1 MSRPTP
7 RHASED
13 MDRPLD
19 HARDHSMDHP
29 GPTTGSDLPTRVR
42 RWFDAAVDSG
52 DAHAFLREHQRDD
65 PPAIARARELID
77 VGEAHPL
84 DPLLDALALV
94 DQRESEAGPPRLL
107 EDGQA
112 IGTPAGP
119 GVVEAL
125 LSADDQRRF
134 AEVYRLRLDAG
145 GRCAIK
151 VLRESVASAEARR
164 RFRAE
169 ASALARL
176 EHPGIARLLAAGH
189 VHTEAGERLA
199 AIAMELVDGRPLDDW
214 ARGRPAA
221 EIARAIAFIA
231 RAAHYAHLRGVLHRD
246 IKPANIL
253 VDHADRPILL
263 DLGVARLLNLDDPDN
278 PQATMTTAG
287 GIVGTPH
294 FMAPEQLTPATR
306 PVDLRC
312 DVYALGLVLYEL
324 LTGEP
329 MVAIAGLSQ
338 AEALERKL
346 NARPAIPRGL
356 SVRDQLVTAA
366 ICAAS
371 PEPDHRHASAESLA
385 EDIDRALEGRPLLVR
400 PPGRARRALLFA
412 RRNWVPMS
420 ASTMV
425 AAALLVAGVVYVMS
439 QREVALAR
447 DRAEARFDET
457 REFARWVIFDLAD
470 DLTLL
475 PGTTA
480 LRSELVG
487 HASDTLDRL
496 SADPIADDGLL
507 LELAE
512 AYTRLSEIQNFEVG
526 DASGSFDPLAR
537 TAALLDRLD
546 DPSAPLALMLGAYL
560 DYRWLVDLRSDHP
573 QGPRDRGPRAHQP
586 LLDRMTRMQDALLG
600 DGRYWRW
607 RSNMHFMY
615 ARSLKRD
622 GADDATVLGAQERA
636 IADAQRAVDLAPDDP
651 LAQEE
656 LVRAWFFRA
665 YALGES
671 EIHDAEQF
679 ARGVEDALAYAQR
692 LDEAGHPRGGNF
704 VSWNTQLMADARAR
718 LGDWEGFLH
727 WGERTIAAA
736 DRSVALL
743 PQNLMVVRN
752 AEVARMRLAMV
763 ASNANGRSPGAPPEA
778 VRAALPWARQA
789 REMYAQRERR
799 GWTNEVEEASY
810 AKQYDAVIAALEG
823 MR

>member
-1 MSRPTP
+1 MHRPDTSAQP
-7 RHASED
+7 
-13 MDRPLD
+13 
-19 HARDHSMDHP
+19 
-29 GPTTGSDLPTRVR
+29 DLPARVR
-42 RWFDAAVDSG
+42 EWFDAAMESG
-52 DAHAFLREHQRDD
+52 DAHAYLNEHQNDD
-65 PPAIARARELID
+65 PHAIARARALID
-77 VGEAHPL
+77 AAAARPIEPM
-84 DPLLDALALV
+84 LDARALV
-94 DQRESEAGPPRLL
+94 DPDESQGGPPRLL
-107 EDGQA
+107 EDGRA

-134 AEVYRLRLDAG
+134 AEVYRVRLDGG
-145 GRCAIK
+145 GRCALK

-169 ASALARL
+169 ASAQARL
-176 EHPGIARLLAAGH
+176 EHPGIARLLAAGTA
-189 VHTEAGERLA
+189 HTEAGERLA
-199 AIAMELVDGRPLDDW
+199 AIAMQLVDGLPLDEW
-214 ARGRPAA
+214 ARGKTTH
-221 EIARAIAFIA
+221 EVARAVAFIA
-231 RAAHYAHLRGVLHRD
+231 RAAHFAHLRGVVHRD

-253 VDHADRPILL
+253 VDSAHRPILL
-263 DLGVARLLNLDDPDN
+263 DLGVARLLRLDDPDN
-278 PQATMTTAG
+278 AQATMTTAG

-338 AEALERKL
+338 AEALEKKL
-346 NARPAIPRGL
+346 NARPPIPRGL
-356 SVRDQLVTAA
+356 SVRDQLLTVA
-366 ICAAS
+366 ICAAA
-371 PEPDHRHASAESLA
+371 PEPDRRHASAEALA
-385 EDIDRALEGRPLLVR
+385 EDIDRALDGRPLLVR
-400 PPGRARRALLFA
+400 PPGRARRAMLFA
-412 RRNWVPMS
+412 RRHWVPLS
-420 ASTMV
+420 ASAMV
-425 AAALLVAGVVYVMS
+425 AAALLVAGAVYANS

-487 HASDTLDRL
+487 HASATLDRL
-496 SADPIADDGLL
+496 AADPIADDALL

-512 AYTRLSEIQNFEVG
+512 AYTRLSEIQTHEIG
-526 DASGSFDPLAR
+526 DANSAFDPLAR
-537 TAALLDRLD
+537 TAALLEQLE
-546 DPSAPLALMLGAYL
+546 DPSAPLAMMLGAYL
-560 DYRWLVDLRSDHP
+560 DYRWTRDLRSDHP
-573 QGPRDRGPRAHQP
+573 QAAQDRSPKAYQR
-586 LLDRMTRMQDALLG
+586 LLDRMVQLEDSLSSDT
-600 DGRYWRW
+600 RYWRW
-607 RSNMHFMY
+607 RSNMHFMH
-615 ARSLKRD
+615 ARSLKHE
-622 GADDATVLGAQERA
+622 GVDDIDVLDAQELA
-636 IADAQRAVDLAPDDP
+636 IADAQRAIELAPDDP

-671 EIHDAEQF
+671 EAHDAEQF
-679 ARGVEDALAYAQR
+679 ARGVEEALAYAQR

-704 VSWNTQLMADARAR
+704 VSWSTQHMADARAR
-718 LGDWEGFLH
+718 LGDWDGFVR
-727 WGERTIAAA
+727 WSDRAIATA
-736 DRSVALL
+736 DRSAALL
-743 PQNLMVVRN
+743 PENLTVVRN
-752 AEVARMRLAMV
+752 AEITRIRLASV
-763 ASNANGRSPGAPPEA
+763 VSNSHGRAPGATPEA

-799 GWTNEVEEASY
+799 GWTNALEETTY
-810 AKQYDAVIAALEG
+810 ADQYDGVIAALEA